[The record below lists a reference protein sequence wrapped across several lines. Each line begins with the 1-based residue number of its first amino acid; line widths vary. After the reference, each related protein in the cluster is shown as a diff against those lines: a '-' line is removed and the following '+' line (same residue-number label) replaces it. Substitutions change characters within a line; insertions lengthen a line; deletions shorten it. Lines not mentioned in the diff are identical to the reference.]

1 MTMRPTQPES
11 SVTHQSAADTAVK
24 MQKLRRAVDRLRNLR
39 GMPSAPQKRASWL
52 ERLKLRLG
60 LGNEVVSPDGEE

>member
-1 MTMRPTQPES
+1 MTLRKPQPES
-11 SVTHQSAADTAVK
+11 TLTHKSAADTAAK

-39 GMPSAPQKRASWL
+39 GMPSAPQKRSTWL

-60 LGNEVVSPDGEE
+60 ISSEGVRPEAEE